1 MVDYI
6 IVQKNLI
13 ILYKLCKTMTNR
25 RPPVLAEI
33 SRTGLPDVLCDIIS
47 GYVDDD
53 VVVDLLTYEIPPN
66 CYLNCAKLQKKN
78 LVGADLRNSD
88 LTFAMLDDADFTDV
102 NFDGSNLY
110 GVNFVRTNLP
120 GANLIVGHFQWCG
133 SHWCKPRKLKFN
145 STTLQVRTSL
155 FNVFFLNIKKI

>member
-1 MVDYI
+1 
-6 IVQKNLI
+6 
-13 ILYKLCKTMTNR
+13 MTNR
-25 RPPVLAEI
+25 RPSVLAEI

-66 CYLNCAKLQKKN
+66 CYLKCAKLQKKN

-88 LTFAMLDDADFTDV
+88 LTFAMLDDADCTDA

-110 GVNFVRTNLP
+110 GVNFVRTNLT
-120 GANLIVGHFQWCG
+120 GANLIGAIFNG
-133 SHWCKPRKLKFN
+133 ADLTGANLENSNSIPPRSK
-145 STTLQVRTSL
+145 
-155 FNVFFLNIKKI
+155 

>member
-1 MVDYI
+1 
-6 IVQKNLI
+6 
-13 ILYKLCKTMTNR
+13 MTNR

-66 CYLNCAKLQKKN
+66 YYLKCAKLQKKN

-88 LTFAMLDDADFTDV
+88 LTFAMLDDADCTDA

-110 GVNFVRTNLP
+110 GVNFVRTNLT
-120 GANLIVGHFQWCG
+120 GANLIGAIFNG
-133 SHWCKPRKLKFN
+133 ADLTGANLENSNSIPPRSK
-145 STTLQVRTSL
+145 
-155 FNVFFLNIKKI
+155 